1 MDEEKLSTYD
11 VERQLEEKETLI
23 REMHHRVKNNLQII
37 ISMLELQKQH
47 MKSTF
52 AFDAITESQ
61 QRIAV
66 MASIHETLFQ
76 SESMRNVRVIPFI
89 DSLLRNIKAFHS
101 QLGRVVETTVEI
113 EDESLPMEAAVP
125 FGLILNELVTNA
137 YLHGFAGKE
146 SGAIHIEFFKQEKYF
161 QLLIKDNG
169 IGISKLFKYRTTDS
183 MGLTIVQALVK
194 QLNGRF
200 DMRRKNGTICQ
211 LEFARL

>member
-1 MDEEKLSTYD
+1 MDEESSTND
-11 VERQLEEKETLI
+11 VKRQLEEKETLV

-47 MKSTF
+47 VKSTF

-76 SESMRNVRVIPFI
+76 SESMRCVRVIPYI

-101 QLGRVVETTVEI
+101 HIGMVVETTVEI

-137 YLHGFAGKE
+137 YIHGFSGKE
-146 SGAIHIEFFKQEKYF
+146 NGTIHIEFYKEDGVFK
-161 QLLIKDNG
+161 LLIKDNG
-169 IGISKLFKYRTTDS
+169 IGISKLFKYRSTDS

-194 QLNGRF
+194 QMNGRF
-200 DMRRKNGTICQ
+200 DMQRKNGTICQ
-211 LEFARL
+211 LEFAGS